1 MSNFEFLLI
10 LLFFNSV
17 VLIGLVLRS
26 IKKKSPR
33 ILLKFFFLPI
43 FASCI
48 FGIFIQ
54 AVFQVSEIS
63 TRQIVANSLLL
74 IWCLKSFFSSK
85 SIKSLLLEN
94 FLALIRQQI
103 SDKNHLA
110 LLTNVVKVSSIQ
122 IICFSSVFSL
132 NYLSGFSQLSSLDI
146 IGIILCL
153 IGLLIELIADKEIK
167 NTKRDKFLTEGL
179 RSYVLHPNIT
189 GIIFFLTGLQILAFG
204 GVGSEWSFIG
214 LLIATF
220 IIHKI
225 LMPKIEN
232 KLLKK
237 YPEYS
242 SYINKMPKIF
252 NFKKIS

>member
-10 LLFFNSV
+10 LLFFNSIG
-17 VLIGLVLRS
+17 LIGLVLRS

-33 ILLKFFFLPI
+33 IILKFFFLPI
-43 FASCI
+43 LISCL
-48 FGIFIQ
+48 FGVLVQTAFE
-54 AVFQVSEIS
+54 VSEIS
-63 TRQIVANSLLL
+63 NRQIMANILLV
-74 IWCLKSFFSSK
+74 IWCLKSFFSYKSMK
-85 SIKSLLLEN
+85 SILLED
-94 FLALIRQQI
+94 FLAFIRNQI
-103 SDKNHLA
+103 SEKNYLA
-110 LLTNVVKVSSIQ
+110 LLANLVKVSSIQ

-132 NYLSGFSQLSSLDI
+132 NYLSGFSQLSFLDI

-252 NFKKIS
+252 TFKKIS